1 MSHYSIRD
9 LETFTGIKA
18 HTIRIWEKRYQI
30 VEPART
36 DTNIRFYDDE
46 DLKRLL
52 NVSILNRHG
61 FKISEITKLSP
72 QEIAEKILQV
82 TVQSVNVNNYIESL
96 VIAMIELNEE
106 QFDKTLTSLIIK
118 MGFED
123 AVLKAL
129 YPLFERIGVLWQV
142 GSILPAQEHFISA
155 LIRQKM
161 IVAIDGIT
169 APRRPESKTC
179 VLFLPENEW
188 HELGI
193 LFCSY
198 LLKKAGHTVI
208 YLGQSVP
215 IGNLAIVVKK
225 HKVDFLITQLV
236 SAKSADEINEMLSF
250 FAAQFPE
257 QKILIGGNQILEKE
271 IACTGNIVAVPSILA
286 LRQVVD
292 SQ

>member
-18 HTIRIWEKRYQI
+18 HTIRIWEKRYGI

-36 DTNIRFYDDE
+36 DTNIRYYDDE

-61 FKISEITKLSP
+61 FKISEITKLST

-82 TVQSVNVNNYIESL
+82 TVQSVNVDNYIESL

-123 AVLKAL
+123 AVLKVL

-142 GSILPAQEHFISA
+142 GSIVPAQEHFISA

-169 APRRPESKTC
+169 APRKPEGKTC

-188 HELGI
+188 HELGL

-198 LLKKAGHTVI
+198 LLKKAGHHVV
-208 YLGQSVP
+208 YLGQNVP
-215 IGNLAIVVKK
+215 VGNIQMVVKK
-225 HKVDFLITQLV
+225 HPVRFLITQLV
-236 SAKSADEINEMLSF
+236 AGRSVEEINGLLGFLS
-250 FAAQFPE
+250 AQFPE
-257 QKILIGGNQILEKE
+257 HKVLVGGIQILEKE
-271 IACTGNIVAVPSILA
+271 IAPHENVALIPSIQA
-286 LRQVVD
+286 LKQLID
-292 SQ
+292 NQ